1 MKKIALAAAGVIL
14 ALLGGLWLVQGLGLV
29 SIEPVAC
36 VGACEPLEGP
46 SPVWAAIG
54 LVVFAAGCAALF
66 LAFRRRAPK

>member
-1 MKKIALAAAGVIL
+1 MKKIVIAALGLVL

-29 SIEPVAC
+29 TIEPIAC

-46 SPVWAAIG
+46 SPTWAAIG

-66 LAFRRRAPK
+66 FALRRRTQK